1 MRGPRS
7 RRPRA
12 PGGRGC
18 MPEAPSP
25 RPIRCPCHCRSGC
38 TAVGG
43 QPLMRPGTDGW
54 GSVPRPNGSTL
65 RLLAGGKKGTHGGR
79 AVDRS
84 PRVPVADELLHLLRR
99 GLHPGSSL
107 SLSPESGPGAGEWVG
122 MYLARLPAPVIR
134 RGRSLLVPHC
144 GCYRADRP
152 GTVTSVAGR
161 SNGRRGFDAR
171 GPVPHAPTSTC
182 GVAGSVG

>member
-12 PGGRGC
+12 PGGRVC
-18 MPEAPSP
+18 MPDAPSP
-25 RPIRCPCHCRSGC
+25 RPMRCPCHCRSGC

-65 RLLAGGKKGTHGGR
+65 RLLAGGKGTHGGK

-99 GLHPGSSL
+99 GLHPGSAL
-107 SLSPESGPGAGEWVG
+107 WLSPESGPGAGEWVG
-122 MYLARLPAPVIR
+122 MYLARLPASVIR
-134 RGRSLLVPHC
+134 RGRSLLVSHC

-152 GTVTSVAGR
+152 GTVTSGAGR
-161 SNGRRGFDAR
+161 SSGGRGFDAR
-171 GPVPHAPTSTC
+171 GPVPHAPALTC